1 MANYVLYIIK
11 ILYTYRSI
19 AFEEVDFLIKLY
31 ADYHTHTIYSH
42 GKGTI
47 MDNVMAA
54 RSKGLTEIAITDH
67 GIRHLTFGVK
77 KKNIAVMRDE
87 IDRIN
92 ETCDGIKVLMGMEC
106 NIISSEGD
114 IDMNDEIRKYLDI
127 LLVGYHMMVAPA
139 SFHDTWSI
147 YGLNY
152 LDKFFSY
159 NAEKVMEKNTLSM
172 EKAIKKHKI
181 DIITHPGARISI
193 DTAYIAQAAA
203 KAGTALEINSHS
215 SAMTAEH
222 VKAAA
227 KYGVKFVIDSDAH
240 RPEDVGRLDN
250 GLKIAIEAG
259 LDSSQI
265 MNAVK

>member
-1 MANYVLYIIK
+1 MI
-11 ILYTYRSI
+11 T
-19 AFEEVDFLIKLY
+19 LY

-54 RSKGLTEIAITDH
+54 RSKGLTELAITDH
-67 GIRHLTFGVK
+67 GIRHFTFGVK
-77 KKNIAVMRDE
+77 KKNIAKMRDE

-92 ETCDGIKVLMGMEC
+92 EHCDGVKVLLGMEC

-127 LLVGYHMMVAPA
+127 LLVGYHMMVMPKGLK
-139 SFHDTWSI
+139 DVWNI

-152 LDKFFSY
+152 LEKFFSY
-159 NAEKVMEKNTLSM
+159 NTEKVKEKNTISIA
-172 EKAIKKHKI
+172 KAIEKHKI
-181 DIITHPGARISI
+181 DIITHPGARIPI
-193 DTAYIAQAAA
+193 DTTYIAQIAA

-227 KYGVKFVIDSDAH
+227 KYGVKFVINSDAH

-250 GLKIAIEAG
+250 GLRIALEAG

-265 MNAVK
+265 INAVK

>member
-1 MANYVLYIIK
+1 VDVLI
-11 ILYTYRSI
+11 T
-19 AFEEVDFLIKLY
+19 LY

-42 GKGTI
+42 GTGTI

-54 RSKGLTEIAITDH
+54 KSKGLTEIAITDH
-67 GIRHLTFGVK
+67 GIRHFTFGVK
-77 KKNIAVMRDE
+77 KKNIAKMRDE
-87 IDRIN
+87 VDRIN
-92 ETCDGIKVLMGMEC
+92 AHCDGVKVLLGMEC
-106 NIISSEGD
+106 NIISTEGD

-127 LLVGYHMMVAPA
+127 LLVGYHMMVMPKALK
-139 SFHDTWSI
+139 DVWNI

-152 LDKFFSY
+152 LEKFFSY
-159 NAEKVMEKNTLSM
+159 NTEKVKEKNTIAIA
-172 EKAIKKHKI
+172 KAIEKHKI
-181 DIITHPGARISI
+181 DIITHPGARIPI
-193 DTAYIAQAAA
+193 DTTYIAQIAA

-215 SAMTAEH
+215 SAMRAEH

-250 GLKIAIEAG
+250 GLRIALEAG

-265 MNAVK
+265 INAVK

>member
-1 MANYVLYIIK
+1 MDAVYSVQLK
-11 ILYTYRSI
+11 
-19 AFEEVDFLIKLY
+19 EVDILITLY

-54 RSKGLTEIAITDH
+54 RTKGLTEIAITDH
-67 GIRHLTFGVK
+67 GIRHFTFGVK
-77 KKNIAVMRDE
+77 KKNIAKMREE

-92 ETCDGIKVLMGMEC
+92 THCEGVKVLLGMEC

-114 IDMNDEIRKYLDI
+114 IDMTDEIRKYLDI
-127 LLVGYHMMVAPA
+127 LLVGYHMMVMPK
-139 SFHDTWSI
+139 SLKDTWNI

-159 NAEKVMEKNTLSM
+159 NTEKVKEKNTIAIA
-172 EKAIKKHKI
+172 KAIEKHKI
-181 DIITHPGARISI
+181 DIITHPGARIPI
-193 DTAYIAQAAA
+193 DTTYIAQVAA
-203 KAGTALEINSHS
+203 KAGTALEINSAS

-240 RPEDVGRLDN
+240 KPEDVGRLDN
-250 GLKIAIEAG
+250 GLKIALDAG

-265 MNAVK
+265 INAVK

>member
-1 MANYVLYIIK
+1 
-11 ILYTYRSI
+11 
-19 AFEEVDFLIKLY
+19 
-31 ADYHTHTIYSH
+31 
-42 GKGTI
+42 

-67 GIRHLTFGVK
+67 GIRHFTFGVK
-77 KKNIAVMRDE
+77 KKNVAKMRDE

-92 ETCDGIKVLMGMEC
+92 ANCDGIKVLLGMEC

-127 LLVGYHMMVAPA
+127 LLVGYHMMVMPKGLK
-139 SFHDTWSI
+139 DTWNI

-159 NAEKVMEKNTLSM
+159 NTEKTKEKNTISIA
-172 EKAIKKHKI
+172 KAIEKHKI
-181 DIITHPGARISI
+181 DIITHPGARIPI
-193 DTAYIAQAAA
+193 DTTYIAQVAA

-250 GLKIAIEAG
+250 GLKIAMEAG

-265 MNAVK
+265 INAVK

>member
-1 MANYVLYIIK
+1 MI
-11 ILYTYRSI
+11 T
-19 AFEEVDFLIKLY
+19 LY
-31 ADYHTHTIYSH
+31 ADYHTHTTYSH

-54 RSKGLTEIAITDH
+54 RRKGLTEIAITDH
-67 GIRHLTFGVK
+67 GIRHFAYGVR
-77 KKNIAVMRDE
+77 KKNIIKMRQE
-87 IDRIN
+87 IDNIN
-92 ETCDGIKVLMGMEC
+92 AHCEGIKVLLGMEC
-106 NIISSEGD
+106 NIISSDGD
-114 IDMNDEIRKYLDI
+114 IDMNDEIRKHLDI
-127 LLVGYHMMVAPA
+127 LLVGFHMMVMPKTIR
-139 SFHDTWSI
+139 DTWEI

-159 NAEKVMEKNTLSM
+159 NTEKTQEKNTIAIA
-172 EKAIKKHKI
+172 KAIEKHKI
-181 DIITHPGARISI
+181 DIITHPGARIPI
-193 DTAYIAQAAA
+193 DTAYVAQVAA

-250 GLKIAIEAG
+250 GLKIAVDAG

-265 MNAVK
+265 INAVKI

>member
-1 MANYVLYIIK
+1 M
-11 ILYTYRSI
+11 
-19 AFEEVDFLIKLY
+19 IKLY

-42 GKGTI
+42 GTGTI

-67 GIRHLTFGVK
+67 GIRHFTFGVK
-77 KKNIAVMRDE
+77 KSNIAKMRDE

-92 ETCDGIKVLMGMEC
+92 ENCEGIKVLLGMEC
-106 NIISSEGD
+106 NIISSDGD

-127 LLVGYHMMVAPA
+127 LLVGYHMMVRPKGLK
-139 SFHDTWSI
+139 DTWNI

-152 LDKFFSY
+152 LDKFFSI
-159 NAEKVMEKNTLSM
+159 NTEKTKEKNTISIA
-172 EKAIKKHKI
+172 KAIERHKI
-181 DIITHPGARISI
+181 DIITHPGARIPI
-193 DTAYIAQAAA
+193 DTTYIAQIAA

-250 GLKIAIEAG
+250 GLKIAMEAG
-259 LDSSQI
+259 LESSQI
-265 MNAVK
+265 INAVK